1 MPPPCQIAHRP
12 IRKPE
17 VGRQGYQGFNPRTEY
32 LKKGDRPYGARAVD
46 CDITAEH
53 DVEVMVRDGCRLY
66 VDIFRPTN
74 ASGPVPAIL
83 AYSPFGKKFSGL
95 CFLNESTKNIAYR
108 LGVTLE
114 DVSGLEKFESLD
126 PSHWCGRGYAIVN
139 VDGRGAGD
147 SDGGMAI
154 MGTQEGED
162 GYDVIENIAKR
173 DWCNGNIGLAGNSH
187 LGIVQWFIAQQ
198 QPPSLKAIAPWEA
211 CSDLYREQFV
221 RGGIFNLSNFDFIA
235 NTILQG
241 KVGVEDFA
249 EMYRRTDEGK
259 MNAYWADKR
268 ANLKSIKIPA
278 YITGS
283 EFSGIHGMGSLRG
296 YMELDTKDKWFRWCG
311 TQEWY
316 DIWADKES
324 NDDLQG
330 FFDTFLKGEDN
341 GWRERTPKV
350 RVTVLQFGRKEPIND
365 IIVPD
370 FPIPN
375 TDYKDLYLNADS
387 KLSLSAPAAGT
398 ISYDSQDPGSKVS
411 FTYTFDKQTRLIG
424 LPKAVLYMSCADHDD
439 LSVSVQLKKLDPT
452 GKPLKHLTIPF
463 GKTPIDDP
471 EDCKPVS
478 MLLVHGGTTGF
489 LRASHR
495 HIDEAKSIHP
505 QYPYHTHDRVEKVP
519 PGTVVE
525 LQVGIWAMGV
535 QFEAGEA
542 LRMDVSATNP
552 LWLELSDGALLEG
565 NKGVHTIHLGGEHA
579 SRLILPFVDV

>member
-32 LKKGDRPYGARAVD
+32 LKEGDRPYGARAVD
-46 CDITAEH
+46 CDITVEH
-53 DVEVMVRDGCRLY
+53 DVEVIVRDGCRLY

-74 ASGPVPAIL
+74 ASGPIPAIL
-83 AYSPFGKKFSGL
+83 SYSPFGKKFSGL
-95 CFLNESTKNIAYR
+95 CFINDTKATIAYQ
-108 LGVTLE
+108 LGVTLD
-114 DVSGLEKFESLD
+114 DVSGLEKFEALD

-147 SDGGMAI
+147 SDGGMVI
-154 MGTQEGED
+154 MGSQEGED
-162 GYDVIENIAKR
+162 GYDVIEAIAKKE
-173 DWCNGNIGLAGNSH
+173 WCNGNIGLAGNSH

-221 RGGIFNLSNFDFIA
+221 RGGIFNISNFDFIA
-235 NTILQG
+235 NNILQG
-241 KVGVEDFA
+241 GTGVEDFA
-249 EMYRRTDEGK
+249 EMYRRTNGGLIND
-259 MNAYWADKR
+259 YWADKR

-296 YMELDTKDKWFRWCG
+296 FMELDTKDKWFRWCG

-330 FFDTFLKGEDN
+330 FFDTFLKGENN
-341 GWRERTPKV
+341 GWREKTPKV
-350 RVTVLQFGRKEPIND
+350 RVSVLRFGKEEPIND
-365 IIVPD
+365 IVVPD

-375 TDYKDLYLNADS
+375 TDYRTLYMTADS
-387 KLSLSAPAAGT
+387 KLTPDVPAPGVV
-398 ISYDSQDPGSKVS
+398 SYPSQEPGGKVS
-411 FTYTFDKQTRLIG
+411 FSYTFEKQTRIVG
-424 LPKAVLYMSCADHDD
+424 LPKAVLYMSCDDHDD
-439 LSVSVQLKKLDPT
+439 FSVSVQLRKCDAN
-452 GKPLKHLTIPF
+452 GKPLKHFTIPF
-463 GKTPIDDP
+463 SKTPITDA
-471 EDCKPVS
+471 EDCTPVS
-478 MLLVHGGTTGF
+478 TILIHTGSVGM

-495 HIDEAKSIHP
+495 HFDPSKSIHP
-505 QYPYHTHDRVEKVP
+505 QYPYHTHDRIEKVS
-519 PGTVVE
+519 PGNVVE

-535 QFEAGEA
+535 QYEKGESI
-542 LRMDVSATNP
+542 RVDISASNP
-552 LWLELSDGALLEG
+552 LWLELNAGALLEG
-565 NKGVHTIHLGGEHA
+565 NNGVHKVHLGGEYQ
-579 SRLILPFVDV
+579 SKIILPFVDI